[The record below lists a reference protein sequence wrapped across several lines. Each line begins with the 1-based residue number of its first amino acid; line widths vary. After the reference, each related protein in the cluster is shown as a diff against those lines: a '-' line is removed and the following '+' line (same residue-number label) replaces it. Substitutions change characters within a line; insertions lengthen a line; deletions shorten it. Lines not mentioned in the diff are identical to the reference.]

1 MRYIIL
7 SILITFNYIG
17 LSQSHSVY
25 IGTII
30 STNKNPISY
39 KLDFT
44 EDNGIVSGYSITNIG
59 TNDETKSKIIGT
71 YISSEKTLHIKET
84 EILTTNSQE
93 PLENFCFIEMK
104 LEKKGI
110 FGSKRLEGEFNGY
123 FLNKKKCARGRII
136 MIEEKKLRK
145 IKKKIALN
153 KRERVKEEEKEEE
166 EEEEEEEE
174 ILMKSGEKFTF
185 NSERKKITL
194 LIWDANKEDGDKI
207 DLLLNSVTILSN
219 YETKNKARKI
229 RIKLEDGKNIIEVK
243 ATNEG
248 INPPNTSRIELID
261 GKTKYTVDVQLQ
273 LDNNITIEINK

>member
-30 STNKNPISY
+30 STNNNPISY

-44 EDNGIVSGYSITNIG
+44 EDNGIISGYSITNIG

-110 FGSKRLEGEFNGY
+110 FGSKRIEGEFNGY

-153 KRERVKEEEKEEE
+153 KRERVKKEEK
-166 EEEEEEEE
+166 EEEE

-219 YETKNKARKI
+219 YETKNKAKKI

>member
-1 MRYIIL
+1 MRHIIL

-17 LSQSHSVY
+17 LSQTHSVY

-30 STNKNPISY
+30 STNNNPISY
-39 KLDFT
+39 RLDFT
-44 EDNGIVSGYSITNIG
+44 ENNGILSGYSITNIG

-84 EILTTNSQE
+84 AILTTNSQE

-110 FGSKRLEGEFNGY
+110 FGSKRIEGEFNGY

-145 IKKKIALN
+145 IKKKIKKKITLN
-153 KRERVKEEEKEEE
+153 KAERVK
-166 EEEEEEEE
+166 EEE

-207 DLLLNSVTILSN
+207 DLLLNSVNILSN

-229 RIKLEDGKNIIEVK
+229 KIKLEDGKNIIEVK

-273 LDNNITIEINK
+273 LDKNITIEINK

>member
-7 SILITFNYIG
+7 STLITFNYIG
-17 LSQSHSVY
+17 LSQTHSVY

-30 STNKNPISY
+30 STNNNPISY
-39 KLDFT
+39 RLDFT
-44 EDNGIVSGYSITNIG
+44 ENNGILSGYSITNIG

-84 EILTTNSQE
+84 AILTTNSQE

-110 FGSKRLEGEFNGY
+110 FGSKRIEGEFNGY

-145 IKKKIALN
+145 IKKKIKKKITLN
-153 KRERVKEEEKEEE
+153 KVERVK
-166 EEEEEEEE
+166 EEE

-207 DLLLNSVTILSN
+207 DLLLNSVNILSN

-229 RIKLEDGKNIIEVK
+229 KIKLEDGKNIIEVK

-273 LDNNITIEINK
+273 LDKNITIEINK

>member
-7 SILITFNYIG
+7 SILITFNYIA

-30 STNKNPISY
+30 STDNNPISY

-44 EDNGIVSGYSITNIG
+44 EDNGIISGYSITNIG

-71 YISSEKTLHIKET
+71 FISSEKTLHIKET

-110 FGSKRLEGEFNGY
+110 FGSKRIEGEFNGY

-153 KRERVKEEEKEEE
+153 KRERVKEDEK
-166 EEEEEEEE
+166 E

-185 NSERKKITL
+185 NSESKKITL

-273 LDNNITIEINK
+273 HDKNITIEINK

>member
-30 STNKNPISY
+30 SSNNNPISY

-44 EDNGIVSGYSITNIG
+44 EDNGIISGYSITNIG

-71 YISSEKTLHIKET
+71 FISSEKTLHIKET

-110 FGSKRLEGEFNGY
+110 FGSKRIEGEFNGY
-123 FLNKKKCARGRII
+123 FLNKKKCAIGRII

-145 IKKKIALN
+145 IKKKIKKKIELN
-153 KRERVKEEEKEEE
+153 KRERVK
-166 EEEEEEEE
+166 EEEEE

-185 NSERKKITL
+185 DSENKKITL
-194 LIWDANKEDGDKI
+194 LIWDANQEDGDKI

-273 LDNNITIEINK
+273 HDKNITIEINK